1 VAISELHASHIRK
14 VEVSFCLIGPDLD
27 PEAVTARLGLVPDD
41 AHRLGDE
48 RRNKRS
54 GAVLGRYRE
63 GLWALRSLPRVNSKD
78 INDHFRWVLGQVL
91 PHREAVLE
99 FARGG
104 ESFFSVLWM
113 STYLYAGTGP
123 LIDADCLA
131 GVAALGGGMGFD
143 IYQVDEPDTF
153 PQSEGD
159 SPDSLG

>member
-1 VAISELHASHIRK
+1 MTICELHASHIRK

-27 PEAVTARLGLVPDD
+27 PEAITARLGISPDET
-41 AHRLGDE
+41 RRRGDE

-54 GAVLGRYRE
+54 GEVLGLYHE
-63 GLWALRSLPRVNSKD
+63 GLWALGSLPRVDSKD

-104 ESFFSVLWM
+104 ESFFSVLWK

-123 LIDADCLA
+123 LIDAECLA

-143 IYQVDEPDTF
+143 IYQVDEPDAE
-153 PQSEGD
+153 PGVGAD
-159 SPDSLG
+159 SR

>member
-1 VAISELHASHIRK
+1 MAISELHASHIRK

-27 PEAVTARLGLVPDD
+27 PDAVTGRLGLSPDD
-41 AHRLGDE
+41 TQRRGDE
-48 RRNKRS
+48 RRHKRS
-54 GAVLGRYRE
+54 GAVLGLYRE
-63 GLWALRSLPRVNSKD
+63 GLWALGSLPRVDSKD

-104 ESFFSVLWM
+104 ESFFNVLWK

-123 LIDADCLA
+123 LIDAECLA

-143 IYQVDEPDTF
+143 IYQVDEPDAAPGTV
-153 PQSEGD
+153 
-159 SPDSLG
+159 